1 MLPLFQGGDRLG
13 MLVRQPPAAS
23 LLPSLWVQVKVLET
37 GLIDLVQCGRQERD
51 SVGSQALTF
60 ETMGFSQRKKSRLT
74 QPQAPPREQHG

>member
-1 MLPLFQGGDRLG
+1 

-23 LLPSLWVQVKVLET
+23 LLPSQWVQVKVLET
-37 GLIDLVQCGRQERD
+37 GLMDLVQYDGRQERD